1 MNRLPPPAA
10 VAPRGPLAKIAW
22 ATAGAVVLVVGA
34 ILSVAVLAVGLV
46 VGAAALGYLA
56 WKTRAVR
63 RAVRETLDE
72 RAAQAPAGRVYD
84 GVAVDVRD
92 ER

>member
-10 VAPRGPLAKIAW
+10 VPGPFAKVAW
-22 ATAGAVVLVVGA
+22 AVAGVFVVAAGFV
-34 ILSVAVLAVGLV
+34 LSVALLAVGAV

-56 WKTRAVR
+56 WKTRALR
-63 RAVRETLDE
+63 RHLRETP
-72 RAAQAPAGRVYD
+72 AAAAPAGRVIE
-84 GVAVDVRD
+84 GEAVSVRV

>member
-10 VAPRGPLAKIAW
+10 VAAPGPLAKLAW
-22 ATAGAVVLVVGA
+22 AVGA
-34 ILSVAVLAVGLV
+34 SALVAAGIVVSVAVLALGVV

-56 WKTRAVR
+56 WKTRALR
-63 RAVRETLDE
+63 REAREALATG
-72 RAAQAPAGRVYD
+72 ASAGRVFE
-84 GVAVDVRD
+84 GEAISVRD

>member
-1 MNRLPPPAA
+1 MNRLPPPA
-10 VAPRGPLAKIAW
+10 VAAPGPFAKIAW
-22 ATAGAVVLVVGA
+22 GVAGAVVLVVGA
-34 ILSVAVLAVGLV
+34 ILSVAALAAGIV

-63 RAVRETLDE
+63 RAVRQTLDE
-72 RAAQAPAGRVYD
+72 RAAEPAPGRVYE

>member
-10 VAPRGPLAKIAW
+10 VAVPGLFAKVAW
-22 ATAGAVVLVVGA
+22 AVAGVIVAAAGIVLS
-34 ILSVAVLAVGLV
+34 LAVLAVGAV

-56 WKTRAVR
+56 WKTRALR
-63 RAVRETLDE
+63 RHLREAP
-72 RAAQAPAGRVYD
+72 AAAAPAGRVIE
-84 GVAVDVRD
+84 GEAVSVRV